1 MIITENLNDLSA
13 KRPSNVSANADFG
26 FSDELK
32 DAYES
37 IYFNKSSFVA
47 VSPKYEEKLL
57 SDPKLADELAEKIDK
72 LSALG
77 GKDSIIIVDR
87 RGEISQY
94 RTKPDP
100 RQERAE
106 RIEAEERKEALKA
119 RLRKKARV
127 EAYFKIVKRNAIKRK
142 LIEQENAKRPRKRY
156 GISVSKLDGMAR
168 SILQLPM
175 RTPDFE
181 I

>member
-1 MIITENLNDLSA
+1 MIVTENLTALSA
-13 KRPSNVSANADFG
+13 KRSAKTETADFG
-26 FSDELK
+26 FSDELAN
-32 DAYES
+32 AYKS
-37 IYFNKSSFVA
+37 IYFNKKSFVA
-47 VSPKYEEKLL
+47 VSPKFEEKLTQ
-57 SDPKLADELAEKIDK
+57 DPKLAENIAEKIEK

-77 GKDSIIIVDR
+77 GKDSVIVVDR
-87 RGEISQY
+87 RGEVSQY

-106 RIEAEERKEALKA
+106 RLEAEERKEALKA

-127 EAYFKIVKRNAIKRK
+127 DAYVKIVKQNALKRK

-156 GISVSKLDGMAR
+156 GISVSKLDSMAR
-168 SILQLPM
+168 SILQLPT